1 MKTRFFTIAL
11 VFLFATT
18 TIAEAINSTTE
29 NSKIASRH
37 ESNNGIEMIAAGS
50 QFEPGLLD
58 EWISTRENWEQ
69 DNQEIESNVAM
80 ELSQLLEEWVSGRE
94 TWEQGNNE
102 IESNSSVETSQL
114 LEEWFSGRENWEQGS
129 QEVNNNDT
137 IDFSELL
144 EEWMTSRNNWEQ
156 Q

>member
-1 MKTRFFTIAL
+1 MKTRFFTIAPVL
-11 VFLFATT
+11 LFATT

-29 NSKIASRH
+29 NSNIASRH

-50 QFEPGLLD
+50 QLEHGILD

-69 DNQEIESNVAM
+69 ENQEIESNEAM

-94 TWEQGNNE
+94 TWEQGSRE
-102 IESNSSVETSQL
+102 IEISFTVETSQL
-114 LEEWFSGRENWEQGS
+114 LEEWFTGRENWEQES
-129 QEVNNNDT
+129 QEVNSNDT